1 MDQVDF
7 RGGWNSFWGAISDQ
21 LGGITTI
28 LTWVGMLMVL
38 GSVLGWIWQKRRG
51 GGGGGQGLTG
61 VFIVMFIGALLAA
74 PGAIIPGVLGIIDW
88 VGNVIIALVNRA
100 SEG

>member
-1 MDQVDF
+1 MEQVDF
-7 RGGWNSFWGAISDQ
+7 QGGWNSFWGAISGQ
-21 LGGITTI
+21 LGGLGTI

-38 GSVLGWIWQKRRG
+38 GSVIGFIWQKRRG
-51 GGGGGQGLTG
+51 GGGGQGLAG

-74 PGAIIPGVLGIIDW
+74 PGALIPGLLGIIDW

-100 SEG
+100 SQG